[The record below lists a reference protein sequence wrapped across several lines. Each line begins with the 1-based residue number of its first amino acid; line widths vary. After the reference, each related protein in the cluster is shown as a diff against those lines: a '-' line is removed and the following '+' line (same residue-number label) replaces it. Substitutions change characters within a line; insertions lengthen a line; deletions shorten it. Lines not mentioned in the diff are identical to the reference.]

1 MNALE
6 GLKVVDLTTIVSG
19 PYAAAIL
26 ADLGADVVK
35 VEPPGGENARKFDG
49 GDPRLMMGSL
59 TPHVMNLQ
67 RNKRG
72 MVIDLRSAGGKE
84 TFADLAR
91 WADVVIDNYRPGV
104 AERLGVDYP
113 SLRALNPRV
122 IACSITGYGL
132 TGPGRGRAALDATV
146 QAFAGVMG
154 MTGDPDGDPARAG
167 PLYAD
172 LCAGMAGALSVLA
185 ALAARERTGEGQQAD
200 VAMLDVQMAL
210 INYHAV
216 MHLMSG
222 IPTPRTGNE
231 MQLHVPYNAYRASDG
246 WVFIAVTVD
255 AHWRTLTDALN
266 GPNAGLEG
274 AARDAAAPGAG
285 LEGAARDAAASL
297 ADPEGAERESA
308 ASLTDLDGA
317 ARDAAASPRASLE
330 GAARD
335 AAAPRASLE
344 GTARESVASL
354 ASLEGA
360 ARESAA
366 TLTDPAFA
374 GRAGRIANR
383 DRINGA
389 LETIIATRTR
399 DEWVTILSDAGI
411 PVAPV
416 NTLDEA
422 VRDPQVRARRM
433 IVDVPHPEGGS
444 YEATGNPFKLSASGE
459 ERFTAPPTLGQ
470 HTEEILRDVLG
481 YDDARIAQLYAD
493 GAVG

>member
-72 MVIDLRSAGGKE
+72 MVVDLRSAGGKR

-91 WADVVIDNYRPGV
+91 WADVVMDNYRPGV

-154 MTGDPDGDPARAG
+154 MTGDPDGDPVRAG

-172 LCAGMAGALSVLA
+172 LCAGMAGALAVLA

-200 VAMLDVQMAL
+200 IAMLDVQMAL

-246 WVFIAVTVD
+246 WVFVAVTVD
-255 AHWRTLTDALN
+255 AHRRALTDALS
-266 GPNAGLEG
+266 GPDAGL
-274 AARDAAAPGAG
+274 D
-285 LEGAARDAAASL
+285 GAARDAAASL
-297 ADPEGAERESA
+297 ADPA
-308 ASLTDLDGA
+308 L
-317 ARDAAASPRASLE
+317 
-330 GAARD
+330 
-335 AAAPRASLE
+335 
-344 GTARESVASL
+344 
-354 ASLEGA
+354 
-360 ARESAA
+360 
-366 TLTDPAFA
+366 A
-374 GRAGRIANR
+374 GRASRIANR
-383 DRINGA
+383 ERINGA
-389 LETIIATRTR
+389 LETVIASRTR
-399 DEWVTILSDAGI
+399 DEWVRVLSDAGI

-422 VRDPQVRARRM
+422 VQDAQVRARRM

-444 YEATGNPFKLSASGE
+444 YEATGNPFKLSAGGE
-459 ERFTAPPTLGQ
+459 ELFAPPPTLGQ
-470 HTEEILRDVLG
+470 HTTEILRDVLG
-481 YDDARIAQLYAD
+481 YDEARIAQLYAD

>member
-72 MVIDLRSAGGKE
+72 MVIDLRSEGGKE

-172 LCAGMAGALSVLA
+172 LCAGMAGALSILA

-246 WVFIAVTVD
+246 WVFVAVTVD
-255 AHWRTLTDALN
+255 AHWRALTDALN
-266 GPNAGLEG
+266 GPNPGLEGAPRDAAATLADPAFAGRAGLEG
-274 AARDAAAPGAG
+274 AP
-285 LEGAARDAAASL
+285 RDAAASL
-297 ADPEGAERESA
+297 AG
-308 ASLTDLDGA
+308 
-317 ARDAAASPRASLE
+317 
-330 GAARD
+330 
-335 AAAPRASLE
+335 
-344 GTARESVASL
+344 
-354 ASLEGA
+354 
-360 ARESAA
+360 
-366 TLTDPAFA
+366 PAFA
-374 GRAGRIANR
+374 ARAGRIANR

-389 LETIIATRTR
+389 LETIIAARTR
-399 DEWVTILSDAGI
+399 DEWVAMLSDAGI

-422 VRDPQVRARRM
+422 VRDAQVRARRM

-459 ERFTAPPTLGQ
+459 ERYTAPPTLGQ
-470 HTEEILRDVLG
+470 HTSEILRDILG
-481 YDDARIAQLYAD
+481 YDEERIAQLYAA

>member
-49 GDPRLMMGSL
+49 GDSRLMMGSL

-104 AERLGVDYP
+104 AERLGIDYP

-255 AHWRTLTDALN
+255 AHWRALTDALN
-266 GPNAGLEG
+266 SPNAGLEET
-274 AARDAAAPGAG
+274 ARESAAPGAG
-285 LEGAARDAAASL
+285 LEGAARESAATL
-297 ADPEGAERESA
+297 TDPDGATRESA
-308 ASLTDLDGA
+308 AS
-317 ARDAAASPRASLE
+317 
-330 GAARD
+330 
-335 AAAPRASLE
+335 
-344 GTARESVASL
+344 
-354 ASLEGA
+354 
-360 ARESAA
+360 
-366 TLTDPAFA
+366 LTDPAFA

-389 LETIIATRTR
+389 LETIIAARTR
-399 DEWVTILSDAGI
+399 DEWVAILSDAGI

-444 YEATGNPFKLSASGE
+444 YEATGNPFKLSAAGE
-459 ERFTAPPTLGQ
+459 ERYTAPPTLGQ
-470 HTEEILRDVLG
+470 HTAEILRDILA
-481 YDDARIAQLYAD
+481 YDDARIARLYAA